1 MFEPVAGGDALN
13 LKRQASELVIH
24 WCALLPPENILALCI
39 STLSRQYLAAD
50 LSREQNT
57 NRLPS
62 LALIIS
68 SLPSPTHL
76 SMLLRFLLSGHE
88 SLCMPGGPCFKIGF
102 TKVSRCEPHQNSDVT
117 VLCLLSPGTEALFSR
132 GGLVLCVP
140 DRWLLPAYSRCPPF
154 SLH

>member
-50 LSREQNT
+50 LSGEQNT

-76 SMLLRFLLSGHE
+76 SCCSGFF
-88 SLCMPGGPCFKIGF
+88 CQDMKAFVCQVGPALKLALQ
-102 TKVSRCEPHQNSDVT
+102 RCLGASHIRIVM
-117 VLCLLSPGTEALFSR
+117 
-132 GGLVLCVP
+132 
-140 DRWLLPAYSRCPPF
+140 
-154 SLH
+154 